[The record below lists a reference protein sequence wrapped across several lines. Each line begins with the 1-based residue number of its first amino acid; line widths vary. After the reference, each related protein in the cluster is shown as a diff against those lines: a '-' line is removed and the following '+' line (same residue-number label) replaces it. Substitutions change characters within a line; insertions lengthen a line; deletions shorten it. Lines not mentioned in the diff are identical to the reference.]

1 MSTTTDNW
9 TEVEATAKRVLGEKV
24 VAFID
29 RCRGRVARPERSDGR
44 GESGGDPATPFAEPQ
59 GVPPRP
65 ESVGSET
72 RAERESQLIAVLHK
86 VQAEFGYLA
95 EAHLDAVAQLLR
107 VPAAKVAGVAS
118 FYHYF
123 RLSPRGKFVINV
135 CLGTACYVKGADRV
149 AQKLMDE
156 LGIAFGETSADGVF
170 TLEAA
175 RCLGTCG
182 LAPVLMVG
190 DDVHPQVTPD
200 QVPLILE
207 KYLTKARAG
216 ATAGLSSSAHRGE
229 DFP

>member
-1 MSTTTDNW
+1 MSITTDNR

-24 VAFID
+24 VAFIESAV
-29 RCRGRVARPERSDGR
+29 RGSPESAVR
-44 GESGGDPATPFAEPQ
+44 GSPDPAQAATEGLPSAA
-59 GVPPRP
+59 GDLRSTV
-65 ESVGSET
+65 SAGSET
-72 RAERESQLIAVLHK
+72 RAERTQETRAERDSQLIAVLHK

-123 RLSPRGKFVINV
+123 RLSPRGKFIINV

-156 LGIAFGETSADGVF
+156 LGIAFGETSSDGIF

-175 RCLGTCG
+175 RCVGTCG

-190 DDVHPQVTPD
+190 EEVHPQVTPD

-207 KYLTKARAG
+207 KYLDRARREAAG
-216 ATAGLSSSAHRGE
+216 QASGG
-229 DFP
+229 